1 MASQPPSASTP
12 TMPSDG
18 IAVSAGLYRAVS
30 RIIRSRDANSFSL
43 VASSRSCSCR
53 SLPNPLTTRTPP
65 LSLLPLAEPLNPP
78 PPADGLV
85 HHPGHL
91 AGLLLGVPARREQL
105 APRRER
111 DDQQRGRDRDGDE
124 GEHRRTH

>member
-43 VASSRSCSCR
+43 VASSRSCSCC
-53 SLPNPLTTRTPP
+53 SWPNPLTTRTPP
-65 LSLLPLAEPLNPP
+65 LPPQPLLFLLLLADPLTPP

-91 AGLLLGVPARREQL
+91 AGLLLGVPARRE
-105 APRRER
+105 
-111 DDQQRGRDRDGDE
+111 
-124 GEHRRTH
+124 